1 MSKTYKLT
9 SSFFKRFQN
18 RYYFVAIPF
27 IIFLFLA
34 MFLILVIGTEIRFG
48 TVAISLI
55 LLFVVLLSLHKSIDQ
70 QKKIWNSYS
79 LLVDSDS
86 IRRFQDAS
94 APIEISRTEISRIR
108 DYPDGNIYVESE
120 ISKKGILIPSAIED
134 YSELRTLL
142 TKWHEFE
149 VSKSNRKLNIALAL
163 LVAVFVSIVM
173 RIFYTGE
180 NETISIIIGIALL
193 FIFIGVAIYAYNRSV
208 DKRAKRALWWFL
220 LPILGIA
227 LCLYTLFV
235 SR

>member
-1 MSKTYKLT
+1 MIALESHANMLRLRHSWALAYLAKGAMSKTYKLT
-9 SSFFKRFQN
+9 SFFFKRFQN

-94 APIEISRTEISRIR
+94 APIE
-108 DYPDGNIYVESE
+108 
-120 ISKKGILIPSAIED
+120 D

-149 VSKSNRKLNIALAL
+149 VSKSNRN
-163 LVAVFVSIVM
+163 
-173 RIFYTGE
+173 
-180 NETISIIIGIALL
+180 
-193 FIFIGVAIYAYNRSV
+193 
-208 DKRAKRALWWFL
+208 
-220 LPILGIA
+220 
-227 LCLYTLFV
+227 
-235 SR
+235 